1 MEEKEQH
8 YYYLHQ
14 PPVVTH
20 SKRDF
25 VLDML
30 AGSLGCHDVVHVAAG
45 WPADPSSV
53 HLGGNDDQCLGME
66 GLHHCA
72 RDSGAEEEGTL
83 ELAVDMIRRGK
94 DVFAV
99 EYTQKAAEPAVGRGE
114 LPDEDNGKVA
124 EPPVGD
130 KGKAAAELPVE
141 DKGKAAAELPVEDK
155 VKAAAELLVVDNG
168 KAVVADREKVA
179 VELPVE
185 DNENA
190 AVLPAVDKGKVAEPH
205 VEDKRKAAVLRV
217 GDKAKYSELHVGD

>member
-1 MEEKEQH
+1 M
-8 YYYLHQ
+8 
-14 PPVVTH
+14 
-20 SKRDF
+20 
-25 VLDML
+25 LDML
-30 AGSLGCHDVVHVAAG
+30 AGTLGCHDVVHVAAG
-45 WPADPSSV
+45 WPADLSSV

-141 DKGKAAAELPVEDK
+141 DK